1 MCLHLRFLTALVLCC
16 PGHFP
21 AKDNHA
27 ATPEHMGRAPIQS
40 PSDRE
45 IWREFTEWVEALP
58 RLPCGRSAELRDR
71 FVQHLVAR
79 GIPKPEAEEWL
90 ARIDELRSESVDR
103 ERVYWDGKFKLR
115 GGPSKPLPLLE
126 EAVSGLPPGKAL
138 DVAMGL
144 GRNGL
149 YLASLG
155 WEVTGYD
162 LSGEAVEAAAA
173 CAERAGLKIKAVQAA
188 HGDFDF
194 GNKRWDLIVVCY
206 AYIDTMDP
214 RWPPRL
220 YHALKPGGL
229 VVFQGNAPENTSLD
243 AIGSLWRPF
252 QLIRLEALNSGEDW
266 LKGQKGET
274 IKIVARRVIQR

>member
-1 MCLHLRFLTALVLCC
+1 M
-16 PGHFP
+16 
-21 AKDNHA
+21 
-27 ATPEHMGRAPIQS
+27 
-40 PSDRE
+40 
-45 IWREFTEWVEALP
+45 
-58 RLPCGRSAELRDR
+58 
-71 FVQHLVAR
+71 
-79 GIPKPEAEEWL
+79 
-90 ARIDELRSESVDR
+90 
-103 ERVYWDGKFKLR
+103 
-115 GGPSKPLPLLE
+115 
-126 EAVSGLPPGKAL
+126 SGLPPGKAL

-162 LSGEAVEAAAA
+162 LSGST
-173 CAERAGLKIKAVQAA
+173 GYIIKAVQAA